1 MVAVASILRRLARE
15 DRGRVSNVRNVD
27 VSHDGHPSGLWTE
40 EALYVYHERLGI
52 GEGLG
57 MDEDAAR
64 AVAFRE
70 AQAVHLHET
79 KGPPC

>member
-1 MVAVASILRRLARE
+1 MVAVSTILRRLALE
-15 DRGRVSNVRNVD
+15 DRDRAVLVRNVD
-27 VSHDGHPSGLWTE
+27 VSRNGHPSDLWGE

-70 AQAVHLHET
+70 AQAVHLRET
-79 KGPPC
+79 RSKP

>member
-1 MVAVASILRRLARE
+1 MASVSSILLRLARE
-15 DRGRVSNVRNVD
+15 DRGLAANVRNVN
-27 VSHDGHPSGLWTE
+27 VSHNEHPSDLWGE

-70 AQAVHLHET
+70 AQAVHLRET
-79 KGPPC
+79 RSKP

>member
-1 MVAVASILRRLARE
+1 MVAVSSILRRLALE
-15 DRGRVSNVRNVD
+15 DRGRAANVRNVD
-27 VSHDGHPSGLWTE
+27 VSHHGHPSDLWGE
-40 EALYVYHERLGI
+40 EARYVYHERLGI

-70 AQAVHLHET
+70 AQAVHLRET
-79 KGPPC
+79 RSKP

>member
-1 MVAVASILRRLARE
+1 MVAVSSILRRLALE
-15 DRGRVSNVRNVD
+15 DRSRTANVRNVD
-27 VSHDGHPSGLWTE
+27 VSHHGHPSALWGE
-40 EALYVYHERLGI
+40 EARYVYHERLGI

-70 AQAVHLHET
+70 AQAVHLRET
-79 KGPPC
+79 RSKP

>member
-1 MVAVASILRRLARE
+1 MVAVSSILRRLALE
-15 DRGRVSNVRNVD
+15 DRGRAANVRNVD
-27 VSHDGHPSGLWTE
+27 VSHHGHPSDLWAE

-52 GEGLG
+52 GDGLG

>member
-1 MVAVASILRRLARE
+1 VVAVSSILRRLARE
-15 DRGRVSNVRNVD
+15 DRGRAVLVRNVD
-27 VSHDGHPSGLWTE
+27 VSHDGHPSDLWGE

-52 GEGLG
+52 GDGLG

-70 AQAVHLHET
+70 AQGGHLRET
-79 KGPPC
+79 RSKP

>member
-1 MVAVASILRRLARE
+1 MVAVSSILRRLARE
-15 DRGRVSNVRNVD
+15 DRGRADNVRNVD
-27 VSHDGHPSGLWTE
+27 VSHNADHSDLWGE
-40 EALYVYHERLGI
+40 EARYVYHERLGI

-70 AQAVHLHET
+70 AQAVHLRERE
-79 KGPPC
+79 GPPC

>member
-1 MVAVASILRRLARE
+1 MVAVSSILRRLARE
-15 DRGRVSNVRNVD
+15 DRGRAANVRNVD
-27 VSHDGHPSGLWTE
+27 VSHEGNPLDLWGE

-52 GEGLG
+52 GDGLG